1 MTVFCIATGFVIH
14 HHQAECIGPV
24 PIRVQEDMVT
34 NMTMIVMKAAMEAG
48 MRIEMV
54 MVMGGKEN
62 RAIGMT
68 TGMENK
74 GIHIV
79 VTEIVMAENMMNAT
93 AEKVLGMMITEE
105 EVEVLM
111 ITMTLEVEALIERE
125 SAHWMMMANIHLG
138 NCLLLLIILNH

>member
-24 PIRVQEDMVT
+24 PIQVQEDMVT
-34 NMTMIVMKAAMEAG
+34 NMMMIVMKAAMEAG

-54 MVMGGKEN
+54 MGGKEN
-62 RAIGMT
+62 WAIGMT